1 MCYQSI
7 CTDISMMKN
16 LHPGNA
22 QLSCLGVNRIRCTQQ
37 VDWIIPLVDDNGIL
51 TVVVI
56 LYTILLLEAGRMLL
70 SLHLMDLGHPINI
83 KAR

>member
-1 MCYQSI
+1 
-7 CTDISMMKN
+7 MMNN
-16 LHPGNA
+16 LRPGNA
-22 QLSCLGVNRIRCTQQ
+22 QVVSLGGKRVMCTQQ
-37 VDWIIPLVDDNGIL
+37 GDWLLPLVDDNGIL